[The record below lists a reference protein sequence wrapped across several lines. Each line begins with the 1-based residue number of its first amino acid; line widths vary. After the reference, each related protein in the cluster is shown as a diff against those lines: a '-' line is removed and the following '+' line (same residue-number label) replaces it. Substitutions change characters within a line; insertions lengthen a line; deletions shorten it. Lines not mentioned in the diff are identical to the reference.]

1 MLALLMIVDPPN
13 AFMGDRGHA
22 ISSPNIYIYIY
33 IIPVVYICV
42 SLA

>member
-22 ISSPNIYIYIY
+22 ISSPNIYIYI
-33 IIPVVYICV
+33 IPVMYICV